1 MPPMAFFYKDFRLV
15 VYKIFLLA
23 VNETQSLV
31 FFLSL
36 RVIA

>member
-1 MPPMAFFYKDFRLV
+1 MPPMAFFYKDFRPV
-15 VYKIFLLA
+15 VYKILLLA
-23 VNETQSLV
+23 VNEIHCLF